1 MKRGYEQESLYTI
14 TQHAEEFKNKVNVSI
29 DTEEEKSGF
38 YQALKTYHESGSI
51 TQFIND
57 IKSVINT
64 PKRYPLYKDIRYLI
78 NPEHVEAYL
87 KMIPNSPSDGIHM
100 VRIQRTGREPMGF
113 TIRGGKEHCV
123 GIFVSL
129 VTRGSPADIVGLK
142 EGDEILT
149 VNNMILSEATHDEVV
164 DLLRSRRVLLLKVKS
179 IGKVPCKINDAVT
192 WEAVE
197 DKDEVYYHPDLLDH
211 LVQQGTLSTEQ
222 PFKVSPGDKRA
233 FMHVGHKGIGCSIRN
248 GIPGK
253 DGLFVVSVNPGS
265 LSDRTG
271 LRVGDEIIAINDQH
285 TVNFSYSEAVYLL
298 KTLKQLNL
306 VLRHSKEV
314 EDFICEE
321 EASNDQERVPEFAL
335 KTQLLMKKAEEKE
348 KQRREKAKEEMHFET
363 LAKVKSQESL
373 DKEEISTR
381 SAKSS
386 TSGSISSS
394 SSRTSPTNPTATDA
408 FQTPIT
414 KTGVSLSE
422 MTPNSRKKALFTER
436 IQMIEPLSVSNT
448 NTPSELPLPIFNPSN
463 CDYGED
469 VLRGRESSLITIDKV
484 SDLGIAIE
492 ERNGGIYVNHVNTE
506 GSAAQSGALYPGDQL
521 LNVEGTSLIGISLA
535 QAHKELKEAME
546 RRSESLDLVVALAPS
561 KQGDQPRR
569 RGVIKIKTDKSGHEI
584 YDTWL

>member
-29 DTEEEKSGF
+29 DTEEEKSAF

-64 PKRYPLYKDIRYLI
+64 PKRYPLYKDIRKSHLQ
-78 NPEHVEAYL
+78 EAL
-87 KMIPNSPSDGIHM
+87 LENSNMIMKHLFK
-100 VRIQRTGREPMGF
+100 R
-113 TIRGGKEHCV
+113 KEHCV

-253 DGLFVVSVNPGS
+253 EGLFVVSVNPGS

-381 SAKSS
+381 SA
-386 TSGSISSS
+386 II
-394 SSRTSPTNPTATDA
+394 RDH
-408 FQTPIT
+408 
-414 KTGVSLSE
+414 
-422 MTPNSRKKALFTER
+422 RKCNMLIPGR

-521 LNVEGTSLIGISLA
+521 LNVEGTSLIGISLE

-569 RGVIKIKTDKSGHEI
+569 RGVIKIKTDKSGHEMLKSAKRRRNLSLSPLI
-584 YDTWL
+584 FPFSSLDSENVRESGFQGRLPMK